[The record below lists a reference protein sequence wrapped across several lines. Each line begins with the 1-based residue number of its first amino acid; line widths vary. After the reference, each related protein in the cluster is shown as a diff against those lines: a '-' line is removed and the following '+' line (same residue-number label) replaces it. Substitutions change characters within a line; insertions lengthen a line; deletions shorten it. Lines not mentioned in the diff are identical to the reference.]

1 MLRPGGT
8 FGIDLVPDVPNW
20 REYEN
25 RVQLRGRAG
34 GAQLT
39 LIESVRQDP
48 KRRLTTFEQKY
59 VERRGDRT
67 REHRFD
73 LTFRTLSVRQMTAS
87 SNAPDFA
94 STPCSATIG
103 DAPGTTAPT
112 SGSSWRKRGNIS
124 LLFSFFSGSFDM
136 SGHSK
141 WASIKH
147 KKGALD
153 AKRGKIFTRLIK
165 ELTVAARNGGGD
177 PDMNPRLRSVIADAK
192 AANMP
197 AENIKRA
204 IRKGTGEEPGVSY
217 EEAQYEAYGPGGA
230 AVIIDVLTDNKNRTV
245 GELRHMLEKH
255 GGNLASTNAVAWMF
269 AKKGYIVVEK
279 SKADEEK
286 LLGAVLE
293 AGADDMQDDDDN
305 WEVLSAPEAF
315 QAVRDAVKQLGVEPA
330 SAQVS
335 MIPQNYVKLEGKV
348 AQQMLKLMEA
358 LDDQDDVQHV
368 WSNFDISEQ
377 EIEASLA

>member
-1 MLRPGGT
+1 
-8 FGIDLVPDVPNW
+8 
-20 REYEN
+20 
-25 RVQLRGRAG
+25 
-34 GAQLT
+34 
-39 LIESVRQDP
+39 
-48 KRRLTTFEQKY
+48 
-59 VERRGDRT
+59 
-67 REHRFD
+67 
-73 LTFRTLSVRQMTAS
+73 
-87 SNAPDFA
+87 
-94 STPCSATIG
+94 
-103 DAPGTTAPT
+103 
-112 SGSSWRKRGNIS
+112 
-124 LLFSFFSGSFDM
+124 M

-165 ELTVAARNGGGD
+165 ELTIAARNGGGD

-197 AENIKRA
+197 ADNIKRA

-269 AKKGYIVVEK
+269 NKKGYIVVEK
-279 SKADEEK
+279 AKADEEK

-293 AGADDMQDDDDN
+293 AGADDMQDDTDH

-315 QAVRDAVKQLGVEPA
+315 MAVRDAVKSLGIEPA

-335 MIPQNYVKLEGKV
+335 MIPQNLVMLEGKV

-368 WSNFDISEQ
+368 WSNFDVSEQ

>member
-1 MLRPGGT
+1 
-8 FGIDLVPDVPNW
+8 
-20 REYEN
+20 
-25 RVQLRGRAG
+25 
-34 GAQLT
+34 
-39 LIESVRQDP
+39 
-48 KRRLTTFEQKY
+48 
-59 VERRGDRT
+59 
-67 REHRFD
+67 
-73 LTFRTLSVRQMTAS
+73 
-87 SNAPDFA
+87 
-94 STPCSATIG
+94 
-103 DAPGTTAPT
+103 
-112 SGSSWRKRGNIS
+112 
-124 LLFSFFSGSFDM
+124 M

-165 ELTVAARNGGGD
+165 ELTVAARTAGGD
-177 PDMNPRLRSVIADAK
+177 PDMNPRLRTIIADAK

-204 IRKGTGEEPGVSY
+204 IRRGTGEEPGVSY
-217 EEAQYEAYGPGGA
+217 EEVSYEAYGPGGA

-269 AKKGYIVVEK
+269 AKRGYIVIEK

-286 LLGAVLE
+286 LMSAVLN
-293 AGADDMQDDDDN
+293 AGADDLQDDDDN
-305 WEVLSAPEAF
+305 WEVLSAPDVF
-315 QAVRDAVKQLGVEPA
+315 PAVHEAVKQLGVEPV

-335 MIPQNYVKLEGKV
+335 MIPQNYVKLEGKT
-348 AQQMLKLMEA
+348 AQQMVKLMDA
-358 LDDQDDVQHV
+358 LDDHDDVQHV
-368 WSNFDISEQ
+368 WSNFDISEK

>member
-1 MLRPGGT
+1 
-8 FGIDLVPDVPNW
+8 
-20 REYEN
+20 
-25 RVQLRGRAG
+25 
-34 GAQLT
+34 
-39 LIESVRQDP
+39 
-48 KRRLTTFEQKY
+48 
-59 VERRGDRT
+59 
-67 REHRFD
+67 
-73 LTFRTLSVRQMTAS
+73 
-87 SNAPDFA
+87 
-94 STPCSATIG
+94 
-103 DAPGTTAPT
+103 
-112 SGSSWRKRGNIS
+112 
-124 LLFSFFSGSFDM
+124 M

-165 ELTVAARNGGGD
+165 ELTIAARNGGGD

-204 IRKGTGEEPGVSY
+204 IRKGTGEEPGTSY

-245 GELRHMLEKH
+245 GELRHMLEKG
-255 GGNLASTNAVAWMF
+255 GGNLAATNAVAWMF
-269 AKKGYIVVEK
+269 NKKGHLVVEK
-279 SKADEEK
+279 SKKAKADEEK
-286 LLGAVLE
+286 LMAAVLE

-305 WEVLSAPEAF
+305 WEVLSTPESF
-315 QAVRDAVKQLGVEPA
+315 QAVRDAVKGLGIEPA

-368 WSNFDISEQ
+368 WSNFDISEK